1 MATKNEFYKDFSNRK
16 PYNDVPC
23 KNDEVLVPFVIT
35 YDEARYY
42 HFNMDNLETW
52 KFHGKKVLVGFTPVR
67 ASAKDS
73 SIKLFNNDVHNY
85 LSRFSDKSDELSLDQ
100 MMEDIDDPD
109 KNAKDPTGT
118 TTNENLALFYMALDM
133 LIEYYDKCQQPRKS
147 DCFKMLI
154 EGYNKQEIAEQI
166 TPELK
171 KSRAY
176 EFIQQTQ
183 KEGLQLFRNQFH
195 LK

>member
-16 PYNDVPC
+16 PYNDLPC
-23 KNDEVLVPFVIT
+23 KDDEVLVPFVTT

-42 HFNMDNLETW
+42 RFNMDNLETW
-52 KFHGKKVLVGFTPVR
+52 KFYGKRVLVGFTTVKT
-67 ASAKDS
+67 SAKDS
-73 SIKLFNNDVHNY
+73 SMKLFNIDVHEY
-85 LSRFSDKSDELSLDQ
+85 LNRFSNKSDDLSLDQ
-100 MMEDIDDPD
+100 MMDDINDPD

-118 TTNENLALFYMALDM
+118 TATEDLELFYMALDM

-147 DCFKMLI
+147 NCIRMLS
-154 EGYNKQEIAEQI
+154 EGYSKQEIAEQVS
-166 TPELK
+166 PELK

-183 KEGLQLFRNQFH
+183 KNGLKLF
-195 LK
+195 LKNFYIK

>member
-1 MATKNEFYKDFSNRK
+1 M
-16 PYNDVPC
+16 
-23 KNDEVLVPFVIT
+23 
-35 YDEARYY
+35 
-42 HFNMDNLETW
+42 
-52 KFHGKKVLVGFTPVR
+52 GFAPVR

-73 SIKLFNNDVHNY
+73 SMKLFNSDVHEY
-85 LSRFSDKSDELSLDQ
+85 LSRFSNKSDDLSLDQ
-100 MMEDIDDPD
+100 MMDDINDPD

-118 TTNENLALFYMALDM
+118 TASEDLALFYIVLDM

-147 DCFKMLI
+147 TCIKMLS
-154 EGYNKQEIAEQI
+154 EGYSKQEIAEQV

-183 KEGLQLFRNQFH
+183 KEGLQLFHNQFYF
-195 LK
+195 K

>member
-1 MATKNEFYKDFSNRK
+1 MAIKNEFYKDFSNRK
-16 PYNDVPC
+16 PYNDIPY
-23 KNDEVLVPFVIT
+23 KDDEVLVPFVTT

-42 HFNMDNLETW
+42 RFNMDNLETW
-52 KFHGKKVLVGFTPVR
+52 KFYGKKVLVGFTPVR
-67 ASAKDS
+67 ISAKDS
-73 SIKLFNNDVHNY
+73 SMKLFNSDVHEY
-85 LSRFSDKSDELSLDQ
+85 LNRFSNKSDDLSLDQ
-100 MMEDIDDPD
+100 MMNDINAPD

-118 TTNENLALFYMALDM
+118 TANEDLALFYMALDM

-147 DCFKMLI
+147 SCIRMLS
-154 EGYNKQEIAEQI
+154 EGYSKQEIAEQV

-195 LK
+195 LI

>member
-23 KNDEVLVPFVIT
+23 KNDEVLVPFVTT

-42 HFNMDNLETW
+42 RFNMDNLETW
-52 KFHGKKVLVGFTPVR
+52 KFYGKKAHVGFTPVG

-73 SIKLFNNDVHNY
+73 SMKLFNNDVHEY
-85 LSRFSDKSDELSLDQ
+85 LNRFSHKYDDISLDQ
-100 MMEDIDDPD
+100 MMDDINNPD

-118 TTNENLALFYMALDM
+118 TANEDHALFYMTLDM
-133 LIEYYDKCQQPRKS
+133 LIEYYNKFQQARKS
-147 DCFKMLI
+147 NCIRMLS
-154 EGYNKQEIAEQI
+154 EGYSKQEIADQVM
-166 TPELK
+166 PELK

-176 EFIQQTQ
+176 EFINQIQ
-183 KEGLQLFRNQFH
+183 KEALELFLEEFYI
-195 LK
+195 K

>member
-16 PYNDVPC
+16 PYNDIPC
-23 KNDEVLVPFVIT
+23 KDDEVLVPFVTT

-42 HFNMDNLETW
+42 RFNMDHLETW
-52 KFHGKKVLVGFTPVR
+52 KFYGKRVLVGFTPVR

-73 SIKLFNNDVHNY
+73 SMKLFNSDVHEY
-85 LSRFSDKSDELSLDQ
+85 LNRFSNKSDDLSLDQ
-100 MMEDIDDPD
+100 MMDDINDPD
-109 KNAKDPTGT
+109 KNAKDPTST
-118 TTNENLALFYMALDM
+118 TANEDLALFYMALDM

-147 DCFKMLI
+147 NCIRMLS
-154 EGYNKQEIAEQI
+154 EGYSKQEIAEQV
-166 TPELK
+166 TPKLK

-195 LK
+195 LI

>member
-23 KNDEVLVPFVIT
+23 KDDEVLVPFVTT

-42 HFNMDNLETW
+42 RFNMDNLETW

-73 SIKLFNNDVHNY
+73 SMKLFNSDVHEY
-85 LSRFSDKSDELSLDQ
+85 LSRFSNKSDDLSLNQ
-100 MMEDIDDPD
+100 MIDDINDPD
-109 KNAKDPTGT
+109 KNAKDPTGKT
-118 TTNENLALFYMALDM
+118 ASEDLALLYMALDM
-133 LIEYYDKCQQPRKS
+133 LIVYYDKCQQSRKS
-147 DCFKMLI
+147 SCIKMLS
-154 EGYNKQEIAEQI
+154 EGYSKQEIAEKV

>member
-23 KNDEVLVPFVIT
+23 KDDEVLVPFVTT

-42 HFNMDNLETW
+42 CFNMDNLETW
-52 KFHGKKVLVGFTPVR
+52 KFYCKRVLVGFTPVR

-73 SIKLFNNDVHNY
+73 SMKLFNNDVHEF
-85 LSRFSDKSDELSLDQ
+85 LSRFTNKSNDISLDKI
-100 MMEDIDDPD
+100 MEDIHDPD
-109 KNAKDPTGT
+109 KNAKDPTGSS
-118 TTNENLALFYMALDM
+118 TNEDLAFFYLALDM
-133 LIEYYDKCQQPRKS
+133 LIKYYDNCQQPRKS
-147 DCFKMLI
+147 NCFRMLI
-154 EGYNKQEIAEQI
+154 EGYNKQEIAEQL
-166 TPELK
+166 TPDLK

>member
-16 PYNDVPC
+16 PYNDIPC
-23 KNDEVLVPFVIT
+23 KDDEVLVPFVTT

-42 HFNMDNLETW
+42 RFNMDNLETW
-52 KFHGKKVLVGFTPVR
+52 KFYGKRILVGFTPVR

-73 SIKLFNNDVHNY
+73 SMKLFNNDVHEY
-85 LSRFSDKSDELSLDQ
+85 LNRFSNNSDVLSLDQ
-100 MMEDIDDPD
+100 MMDDINDPD

-118 TTNENLALFYMALDM
+118 TMNEDLALFYMALDM
-133 LIEYYDKCQQPRKS
+133 LIEYYNKCQQPRKS
-147 DCFKMLI
+147 NCIRMLS
-154 EGYNKQEIAEQI
+154 EGYSKQEIAEQV

-176 EFIQQTQ
+176 ELIKQIQ
-183 KEGLQLFRNQFH
+183 KEALELFLEEFYI
-195 LK
+195 K